1 MSIKRNTNKTKALI
15 KLMLKMR
22 KSRNWYTINNEEN
35 QKPLSSQLERAKSAG
50 RKEVESGFRP
60 LMNPGER
67 LYQKGIQ
74 MH

>member
-1 MSIKRNTNKTKALI
+1 MI
-15 KLMLKMR
+15 
-22 KSRNWYTINNEEN
+22 YYNNEEN

-74 MH
+74 MY